1 MAQQNWEKS
10 YKNKEIPWRNF
21 SPNLSKILN
30 KANIFSGVA
39 LDLGSGTGEFSKWLS
54 DQGFKVESI
63 DFSEEAINIAKEVCP
78 LCIFSNWN
86 LENLENYPFK
96 YKRYDIILDSKV
108 IAFIEDKEK
117 YLNVIH
123 FKLKGAFV
131 IQSFLYH
138 KEKPLIA
145 VNEEKLE
152 KLLKEKF
159 NILDKEVISLI
170 NKIWVEYILVSK

>member
-1 MAQQNWEKS
+1 MCN
-10 YKNKEIPWRNF
+10 
-21 SPNLSKILN
+21 
-30 KANIFSGVA
+30 
-39 LDLGSGTGEFSKWLS
+39 
-54 DQGFKVESI
+54 
-63 DFSEEAINIAKEVCP
+63 
-78 LCIFSNWN
+78 FSNWN
-86 LENLENYPFK
+86 LENLENYHFK
-96 YKRYDIILDSKV
+96 YKKYDIILDSKV

-117 YLNVIH
+117 YLNAIH
-123 FKLKGAFV
+123 FKLKGVFV

-145 VNEEKLE
+145 VNEKKLE